1 MTFHTPWVAAAVA
14 LVLTA
19 CASSVPPSAAPGDEP
34 IPAEWLQLGE
44 SPRYPALSYD
54 AGGVLLHVP
63 RTAASAGVRVVQV
76 GGGSKLVKDDKE
88 LTPSFLAID
97 SFDVSL
103 ERREIVFSAKRTDNF
118 DVGLVSLDGSDIHW
132 IPEDPADEVGVQWAP
147 RGNKVSY
154 VVRSRGGDLVRTVHI
169 PTSMQLTT
177 EFPFGRVH
185 ALAWDPRAE
194 RYAVSWSSVDA
205 ADRIEVMAY
214 AGNERNLSVAPA
226 VKLPVEVEP
235 IGGALMLHPAGVRYN
250 EKIPLVVW
258 RTGDRNEWS
267 DARGA
272 LERDVTVACAV
283 IDRDPDDAFWA
294 AVASIPWIDSGHA
307 YVIGVK
313 MAAPAGVPVP
323 REAAAP
329 AGATWVVPDASVP
342 AGRYRK
348 RDNIVSVAPALVQSF
363 GAAWVAHQFEGTPAC
378 EWQPPMKP
386 RRSRRSASITKRF

>member
-1 MTFHTPWVAAAVA
+1 VTFHTPWVAAAVA

-34 IPAEWLQLGE
+34 IPAEWLQLAE

-118 DVGLVSLDGSDIHW
+118 DVGLVSLDGSDIRW
-132 IPEDPADEVGVQWAP
+132 TPEDPADEVGVQWAP

-169 PTSMQLTT
+169 PTSMQLST

-258 RTGDRNEWS
+258 RTSDRNEWS

-363 GAAWVAHQFEGTPAC
+363 GAAWVAHQLKGHPPANGSH
-378 EWQPPMKP
+378 
-386 RRSRRSASITKRF
+386 R

>member
-1 MTFHTPWVAAAVA
+1 VTFHTPWAAAGIAV
-14 LVLTA
+14 VLTA
-19 CASSVPPSAAPGDEP
+19 CASTVPAPPPGDEP
-34 IPAEWLQLGE
+34 IPAEWLQLAE

-235 IGGALMLHPAGVRYN
+235 IGGALMLHPSGVRYN
-250 EKIPLVVW
+250 EKIPLVDW

-313 MAAPAGVPVP
+313 MVAPAGVRVSQ
-323 REAAAP
+323 EAAAP

-363 GAAWVAHQFEGTPAC
+363 GAAWVAHQLKGHPPANGSH
-378 EWQPPMKP
+378 
-386 RRSRRSASITKRF
+386 R

>member
-283 IDRDPDDAFWA
+283 IDRDPDDAFWT

-363 GAAWVAHQFEGTPAC
+363 GAAWVAHQLKGHPPANGSH
-378 EWQPPMKP
+378 
-386 RRSRRSASITKRF
+386 R

>member
-1 MTFHTPWVAAAVA
+1 VTFNPPSFAAAVA

-313 MAAPAGVPVP
+313 MVAPAGVRVSQ
-323 REAAAP
+323 EAAAP

-363 GAAWVAHQFEGTPAC
+363 GAAWVAHQLKGHPPANGSH
-378 EWQPPMKP
+378 
-386 RRSRRSASITKRF
+386 R